1 MTLDDYRRFYAEE
14 IEQVASLTSPALVE
28 AFARVPREQFLGP
41 PPWHISSGEA
51 RVMAVAGLGQPNYRA
66 TGDPRNLYHNVVV
79 SIDRERDINNGQP
92 SGLAGWIQAL
102 DLKPGDRVYHMGC
115 GVGYYTAILAE
126 MVERDGGVV
135 AIDVRPDLVAR
146 ARENLSGY
154 PHVVVHAGD
163 AAQFDPGA
171 CDAMLINAGVTHPQP
186 IWLDRLRE
194 GGRLVMPLTVA
205 VSATI
210 GNGVMLK
217 FVRQSDGF
225 SAGLVTLLAIFNG
238 GALRDPEMDAP
249 LRGWLGESHGHR
261 RLAETEI
268 AAPRRARANRCLPAP
283 HAAHVP
289 Q

>member
-1 MTLDDYRRFYAEE
+1 
-14 IEQVASLTSPALVE
+14 VAS
-28 AFARVPREQFLGP
+28 
-41 PPWHISSGEA
+41 
-51 RVMAVAGLGQPNYRA
+51 
-66 TGDPRNLYHNVVV
+66 
-79 SIDRERDINNGQP
+79 
-92 SGLAGWIQAL
+92 WIQAL

-126 MVERDGGVV
+126 MVERGGSVV
-135 AIDVRPDLVAR
+135 AIDARPDLAAR

-154 PHVVVHAGD
+154 SHVVVDAGD
-163 AAQFDPGA
+163 AAEFDPGA

-217 FVRQSDGF
+217 FVRQSGGF

-238 GALRDPEMDAP
+238 GALRDPELDAP
-249 LRGWLGESHGHR
+249 LRNWLGKAMSTGAFVKLKSLRRDSHEQNDSCLFHSPTMCLSS
-261 RLAETEI
+261 LAICEPE
-268 AAPRRARANRCLPAP
+268 P
-283 HAAHVP
+283 
-289 Q
+289 